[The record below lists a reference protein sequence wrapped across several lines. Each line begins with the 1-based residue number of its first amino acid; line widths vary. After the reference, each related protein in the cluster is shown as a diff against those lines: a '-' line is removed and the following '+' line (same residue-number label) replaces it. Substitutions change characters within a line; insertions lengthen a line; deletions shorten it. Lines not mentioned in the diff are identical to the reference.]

1 LLALATLRRSR
12 VGSDAPSGAST
23 SKQIRNKKNG
33 KMEIPW
39 NAPLERLLWIR
50 KQTGLNAKEFAKSV
64 GMTAPG
70 FHNMVARSSRVKRV
84 LANSVE
90 LIHGIRAEWILTG
103 EGNRRA
109 DVRGRLDAAGQTM
122 LDAIETWMQDRITKP
137 KQMP

>member
-1 LLALATLRRSR
+1 
-12 VGSDAPSGAST
+12 
-23 SKQIRNKKNG
+23 
-33 KMEIPW
+33 MELPW

-64 GMTAPG
+64 GMTAAG

-122 LDAIETWMQDRITKP
+122 LDSIETWMQDRITKP

>member
-1 LLALATLRRSR
+1 MM
-12 VGSDAPSGAST
+12 
-23 SKQIRNKKNG
+23 N
-33 KMEIPW
+33 E
-39 NAPLERLLWIR
+39 PLERLHWIR

-70 FHNMVARSSRVKRV
+70 FHNMVARSSRVNRV

-109 DVRGRLDAAGQTM
+109 DVMGRLDAAGQTM
-122 LDAIETWMQDRITKP
+122 LDAIETWMQERITKP
-137 KQMP
+137 KQIS